1 MYNLNALIDRL
12 IEISRNNNLIEDM
25 DTVYTRNRLLSLFN
39 ENSYTTCEEKLTL
52 SFHET
57 LNELINIAIEKKIIE
72 DALYSKDIFSSDIMN
87 IFLPTPSLINK
98 EFYKR
103 YAISP
108 KESTD
113 YFYSLSKSS
122 NYIRTDRIA
131 KNINFKA
138 PSKYGTMDITINL
151 SKPEKDPKEIALAR
165 NSVKSNYPKCL
176 LCIENE
182 GYEGTVTH
190 PDRANHRMIR
200 LSLNDRTW
208 MLQYSPYLYYNEHCI
223 ILSEDHV
230 PMKIDSSTFKNLL
243 SFVDKFP
250 HYFAGSNADLPIVGG
265 SILSH
270 EHYQGG
276 NHRFPMND
284 AKKLFDFSIKG
295 FEDVECE
302 AIKWPISTIRLRG
315 KNIDSLVLASDLIL
329 KKWRDYSDET
339 LDILAYSNSEMH
351 NTITPMVRKE
361 DGKFVV
367 DLSLRNNRTSK
378 AHPLGIF
385 HPHEEVHHIKKEN
398 IGLIEVMGLAVLP
411 GRLLKELEKIKE
423 YLRDEISL
431 DNIEEYHRPWAL
443 ELKKKFDYLK
453 SSTDLNDFVNKE
465 LSNKFVSVL
474 EHCGVFK
481 LNEEGLEGFK
491 RFTNSL
497 NS

>member
-12 IEISRNNNLIEDM
+12 IEISINNNLIEDM

-39 ENSYTTCEEKLTL
+39 ENSYTPCGEKLTL

-57 LNELINIAIEKKIIE
+57 LNELINIAIEKNIIE

-200 LSLNDRTW
+200 LNLNDRNW

-230 PMKIDSSTFKNLL
+230 PMKIDISTFKNLL

-284 AKKLFDFSIKG
+284 AKKLFDFSING

-315 KNIDSLVLASDLIL
+315 ENIDSLVLASDLIL

-339 LDILAYSNSEMH
+339 LDILAYSNDEMH

-378 AHPLGIF
+378 EHPLGIF

-423 YLRDEISL
+423 YLKNEISL
-431 DNIEEYHRPWAL
+431 DNIEEYHRSWAL

-453 SSTDLNDFVNKE
+453 SSTELNDFVNKE

-491 RFTNSL
+491 RFTDSL

>member
-12 IEISRNNNLIEDM
+12 IEISINNNLIEDM

-39 ENSYTTCEEKLTL
+39 ENSYAPCEEKLTL

-200 LSLNDRTW
+200 LDLNDRTW

-230 PMKIDSSTFKNLL
+230 PMKIDISTFKNLL

-284 AKKLFDFSIKG
+284 AKKLFDFSIEG

-315 KNIDSLVLASDLIL
+315 ENIDSLVLASDLIL

-378 AHPLGIF
+378 EHPLGIF

-398 IGLIEVMGLAVLP
+398 IGLIEVMGLAILP

-453 SSTDLNDFVNKE
+453 SSTDLNGFVNKE

>member
-12 IEISRNNNLIEDM
+12 IEISINNNLIEDM

-39 ENSYTTCEEKLTL
+39 ENSYTPYEEKLTL

-200 LSLNDRTW
+200 LDLNDRTW

-230 PMKIDSSTFKNLL
+230 PMKIDISTFKNLL

-284 AKKLFDFSIKG
+284 AKKLFNFSIDG

-315 KNIDSLVLASDLIL
+315 ENIDSLVLASDLIL

-378 AHPLGIF
+378 EHPLGIF

>member
-230 PMKIDSSTFKNLL
+230 PMKIDISTFKNLL

-284 AKKLFDFSIKG
+284 AKKLFDFSIDG

-315 KNIDSLVLASDLIL
+315 ENIDSLVLASDLIL

-339 LDILAYSNSEMH
+339 LDILSYSNSEMH

-367 DLSLRNNRTSK
+367 DLSLRNNRTSRE
-378 AHPLGIF
+378 HPLGIF

-465 LSNKFVSVL
+465 LSKKFVSVL

>member
-12 IEISRNNNLIEDM
+12 IEISINNNLIEDM

-39 ENSYTTCEEKLTL
+39 ENSYIPCEEKLTL

-182 GYEGTVTH
+182 GYEGTVSH

-200 LSLNDRTW
+200 LNLNDKNW

-223 ILSEDHV
+223 ILSENHV
-230 PMKIDSSTFKNLL
+230 PMKIDISTFKNLL

-284 AKKLFDFSIKG
+284 AEKLFDFSIDG

-315 KNIDSLVLASDLIL
+315 ENIDSLVLASDLIL

-361 DGKFVV
+361 NGKFVV

-378 AHPLGIF
+378 EHPLGIF

-423 YLRDEISL
+423 YLKDEISL

-491 RFTNSL
+491 RFTTSL

>member
-12 IEISRNNNLIEDM
+12 IEISINNNLIEDM

-39 ENSYTTCEEKLTL
+39 ENSYTPCGEKLTL

-57 LNELINIAIEKKIIE
+57 LNELINIAIEKNIIE

-200 LSLNDRTW
+200 LNLNDRNW

-230 PMKIDSSTFKNLL
+230 PMKIDISTFKNLL

-284 AKKLFDFSIKG
+284 AKKLFDFSING

-315 KNIDSLVLASDLIL
+315 ENIDSLVLASDLIL

-339 LDILAYSNSEMH
+339 LDILAYSNKEMH

-361 DGKFVV
+361 DGKFVA

-378 AHPLGIF
+378 EHPLGIF

-423 YLRDEISL
+423 YLKNEISL
-431 DNIEEYHRPWAL
+431 DNIEEYHRSWAL

-453 SSTDLNDFVNKE
+453 SSTELNDFVNKE

-491 RFTNSL
+491 RFTDSL

>member
-12 IEISRNNNLIEDM
+12 IEISINNNLIEDM

-39 ENSYTTCEEKLTL
+39 ENSYNPCEEKLTL

-72 DALYSKDIFSSDIMN
+72 NALYSKDIFSSDIMN

-200 LSLNDRTW
+200 LDLNDRTW

-230 PMKIDSSTFKNLL
+230 PMKIDISTFKNLL

-284 AKKLFDFSIKG
+284 AEKLFDFSIDG

-315 KNIDSLVLASDLIL
+315 ENIDSLVLASDLIL

-378 AHPLGIF
+378 EHPLGIF

>member
-12 IEISRNNNLIEDM
+12 IEISINNNLIEDM

-39 ENSYTTCEEKLTL
+39 ENSYAPCEEKLTL

-200 LSLNDRTW
+200 LDLNDRTW

-230 PMKIDSSTFKNLL
+230 PMKIDISTFKNLL

-284 AKKLFDFSIKG
+284 AKKLFDFSIEG

-315 KNIDSLVLASDLIL
+315 ENIDSLVLASDLIL

-378 AHPLGIF
+378 EHPLGIF

-453 SSTDLNDFVNKE
+453 SSTDLNGFVNKE

>member
-12 IEISRNNNLIEDM
+12 IEISINNNLIEDM

-39 ENSYTTCEEKLTL
+39 ENSYTPCGEKLTL

-57 LNELINIAIEKKIIE
+57 LNELINIAIEKNIIE

-200 LSLNDRTW
+200 LNLNDRNW

-230 PMKIDSSTFKNLL
+230 PMKIDISTFKNLL

-284 AKKLFDFSIKG
+284 AKKLFDFSING

-315 KNIDSLVLASDLIL
+315 ENIDSLVLASDLIL

-339 LDILAYSNSEMH
+339 LDILAYSNKEMH

-378 AHPLGIF
+378 EHPLGIF

-423 YLRDEISL
+423 YLKNEISL

-453 SSTDLNDFVNKE
+453 SSTELNDFVNKE

-491 RFTNSL
+491 RFTDSL

>member
-12 IEISRNNNLIEDM
+12 IEISINNNLIEDM

-39 ENSYTTCEEKLTL
+39 ENSYIPCEEKLTL

-182 GYEGTVTH
+182 GYEGTVSH

-200 LSLNDRTW
+200 LNLNDKNW

-223 ILSEDHV
+223 ILSENHV
-230 PMKIDSSTFKNLL
+230 PMKIDISTFKNLL

-284 AKKLFDFSIKG
+284 AEKLFDFSIDG

-315 KNIDSLVLASDLIL
+315 ENIDSLVLASDLIL

-361 DGKFVV
+361 NGKFVV

-378 AHPLGIF
+378 EHPLGIF

-423 YLRDEISL
+423 YLKDNISL

>member
-12 IEISRNNNLIEDM
+12 IEISINNNLIEDM

-39 ENSYTTCEEKLTL
+39 ENSYTPCGEKLTL

-57 LNELINIAIEKKIIE
+57 LNELINIAIEKNIIE

-200 LSLNDRTW
+200 LNLNDRNW

-230 PMKIDSSTFKNLL
+230 PMKIDISTFKNLL

-284 AKKLFDFSIKG
+284 AKKLFDFSING

-315 KNIDSLVLASDLIL
+315 ENIDSLVLASDLIL

-378 AHPLGIF
+378 EHPLGIF

-411 GRLLKELEKIKE
+411 GRLLKELKKIKE
-423 YLRDEISL
+423 YLKNEISL
-431 DNIEEYHRPWAL
+431 DNIEEYHRSWAL

-453 SSTDLNDFVNKE
+453 SSTELNDFVNKE

-491 RFTNSL
+491 RFTDSL

>member
-12 IEISRNNNLIEDM
+12 IEISINNNLIEDM

-39 ENSYTTCEEKLTL
+39 ENSYIPCEEKLTL

-182 GYEGTVTH
+182 GYEGTVSH

-200 LSLNDRTW
+200 LNLNDKNW

-223 ILSEDHV
+223 ILSENHV
-230 PMKIDSSTFKNLL
+230 PMKINISTFKNLL

-284 AKKLFDFSIKG
+284 AEKLFDFSIDG

-315 KNIDSLVLASDLIL
+315 ENIDSLVLASDLIL

-361 DGKFVV
+361 NGKFVV

-378 AHPLGIF
+378 EHPLGIF

-423 YLRDEISL
+423 YLKDEISL

>member
-12 IEISRNNNLIEDM
+12 IEISINNNLIEDM

-39 ENSYTTCEEKLTL
+39 ENSYIPCEEKLTL

-200 LSLNDRTW
+200 LNLNDRTW

-284 AKKLFDFSIKG
+284 AEKLFDFSIDG

-378 AHPLGIF
+378 EHPLGIF

>member
-12 IEISRNNNLIEDM
+12 IEISINNNLIEDM

-39 ENSYTTCEEKLTL
+39 ENSYTPCGEKLTL

-57 LNELINIAIEKKIIE
+57 LNELINIAIEKNIIE

-200 LSLNDRTW
+200 LNLNDRTW

-230 PMKIDSSTFKNLL
+230 PMKIDISTFKNLL

-284 AKKLFDFSIKG
+284 AKKLFVFSIDG

-315 KNIDSLVLASDLIL
+315 ENIDSLVLASDLIL

-378 AHPLGIF
+378 EHPLGIF

-453 SSTDLNDFVNKE
+453 SSTDLNDFINKE
-465 LSNKFVSVL
+465 LSSKFVSVL

>member
-12 IEISRNNNLIEDM
+12 IEISINNNLIEDM

-39 ENSYTTCEEKLTL
+39 ENSYAPCEEKLTL

-131 KNINFKA
+131 KNINFKTS
-138 PSKYGTMDITINL
+138 SKYGTMDITINL

-200 LSLNDRTW
+200 LDLNDRTW

-230 PMKIDSSTFKNLL
+230 PMKIDISTFKNLL

-284 AKKLFDFSIKG
+284 AKKLFDFSIEG

-315 KNIDSLVLASDLIL
+315 ENIDSLVLASDLIL

-378 AHPLGIF
+378 EHPLGIF

-453 SSTDLNDFVNKE
+453 SSTDLNGFVNKE

>member
-12 IEISRNNNLIEDM
+12 IEISINNNLIEDM

-39 ENSYTTCEEKLTL
+39 ENSYTPCGEKLTL

-57 LNELINIAIEKKIIE
+57 LNELINIAIEKNIIE

-200 LSLNDRTW
+200 LDLNDRTW

-230 PMKIDSSTFKNLL
+230 PMKIDISTFKNLL

-284 AKKLFDFSIKG
+284 AKKLFDFSIDG

-315 KNIDSLVLASDLIL
+315 ENIDSLVLASDLIL

-378 AHPLGIF
+378 EHPLGIF

>member
-12 IEISRNNNLIEDM
+12 IEISINNNLIEDM

-39 ENSYTTCEEKLTL
+39 ENSYTLCEEKLTL

-72 DALYSKDIFSSDIMN
+72 DALYSKDIFSSDIMS

-200 LSLNDRTW
+200 LNLNDRTW

-223 ILSEDHV
+223 ILSENHV
-230 PMKIDSSTFKNLL
+230 PMKIDISTFKNLL

-284 AKKLFDFSIKG
+284 AEKLFDFSIDG

-315 KNIDSLVLASDLIL
+315 ENIDSLVLASDLIL

-361 DGKFVV
+361 NGKFVV

-378 AHPLGIF
+378 EHPLGIF

>member
-230 PMKIDSSTFKNLL
+230 PMKIDISTFKNLL

-284 AKKLFDFSIKG
+284 AKKLFDFSIDG

-315 KNIDSLVLASDLIL
+315 ENIDSLVLASDLIL

-339 LDILAYSNSEMH
+339 LDILSYSNSEMH

-361 DGKFVV
+361 DEKFVV
-367 DLSLRNNRTSK
+367 DLSLRNNRTSRE
-378 AHPLGIF
+378 HPLGIF

-411 GRLLKELEKIKE
+411 ERLLKELEKIKE

>member
-12 IEISRNNNLIEDM
+12 IEISINNNLIEDM

-39 ENSYTTCEEKLTL
+39 ENSYIPCEEKLTL

-57 LNELINIAIEKKIIE
+57 LNELINIAIKKKIIE

-200 LSLNDRTW
+200 LDLNDRTW

-230 PMKIDSSTFKNLL
+230 PMKIDISTFKNLL

-284 AKKLFDFSIKG
+284 AKKLFDFSIDG

-315 KNIDSLVLASDLIL
+315 ENIDSLVLASDLIL

-378 AHPLGIF
+378 EHPLGIF

>member
-12 IEISRNNNLIEDM
+12 IEISINNNLIEDM

-39 ENSYTTCEEKLTL
+39 ENSYTPCGEKLTL

-165 NSVKSNYPKCL
+165 NSIKSNYPKCL

-200 LSLNDRTW
+200 LNLNDRTW

-230 PMKIDSSTFKNLL
+230 PMKIDISTFKNLL

-284 AKKLFDFSIKG
+284 AKKLFDFFIDG

-315 KNIDSLVLASDLIL
+315 ENIDSLVLASDLIL

-378 AHPLGIF
+378 EHPLGIF

-411 GRLLKELEKIKE
+411 GRLLKELEKIKK
-423 YLRDEISL
+423 YLKNEISL
-431 DNIEEYHRPWAL
+431 DNIEEYHRSWAL

-453 SSTDLNDFVNKE
+453 SSTELNDFVNKE

-491 RFTNSL
+491 RFTDSL

>member
-12 IEISRNNNLIEDM
+12 IEISINNNLIEDM

-39 ENSYTTCEEKLTL
+39 ENIYISCEEKLTL

-182 GYEGTVTH
+182 GYEGTVSH

-200 LSLNDRTW
+200 LNLNDKNW

-223 ILSEDHV
+223 ILSENHV
-230 PMKIDSSTFKNLL
+230 PMKINISTFKNLL

-284 AKKLFDFSIKG
+284 AEKLFDFSIDG

-315 KNIDSLVLASDLIL
+315 ENIDSLVLASDLIL

-361 DGKFVV
+361 NGKFVV

-378 AHPLGIF
+378 EHPLGIF

-423 YLRDEISL
+423 YLKDEISL

>member
-12 IEISRNNNLIEDM
+12 IEISINNNLIEDM

-39 ENSYTTCEEKLTL
+39 ENSYTQCEEKLTL

-103 YAISP
+103 YSISP

-200 LSLNDRTW
+200 LDLNDRTW

-230 PMKIDSSTFKNLL
+230 PMKIDISTFKNLL

-284 AKKLFDFSIKG
+284 AKKLFDFSIDG

-315 KNIDSLVLASDLIL
+315 ENIDSLVLASDLIL

-378 AHPLGIF
+378 EHPLGIF

-423 YLRDEISL
+423 YLRDEVSL

>member
-1 MYNLNALIDRL
+1 MFNLNALIDRL
-12 IEISRNNNLIEDM
+12 IEISINNNLIEEM
-25 DTVYTRNRLLSLFN
+25 DTIYTRNRLLNLFKE
-39 ENSYTTCEEKLTL
+39 ENYTPMEEKLTL

-57 LNELINIAIEKKIIE
+57 LTALINIALDKKLIA
-72 DALYSKDIFSSDIMN
+72 DALYAKDIFSSEIMN
-87 IFLPTPSLINK
+87 VFLPSPSLINK
-98 EFYKR
+98 EFFTKYST
-103 YAISP
+103 SP
-108 KESTD
+108 EESTD
-113 YFYSLSKSS
+113 YFYSLSKNS

-131 KNINFKA
+131 KNISFKA
-138 PSKYGTMDITINL
+138 PSKYGIMDITINL

-200 LSLNDRTW
+200 LNLNNKTW

-223 ILSEDHV
+223 ILSEEHV
-230 PMKIDSSTFKNLL
+230 PMKINTNTFENLL
-243 SFVDKFP
+243 EFVNQFP

-284 AKKLFDFSIKG
+284 ARKLFDFSLDA
-295 FEDVECE
+295 FEDVQCE
-302 AIKWPISTIRLRG
+302 AINWPISTIRLRG
-315 KNIDSLVLASDLIL
+315 ENIDSLVLASDLIL
-329 KKWRDYSDET
+329 KKWRNYSDES
-339 LDILAYSNSEMH
+339 LDILAYSNEEPH

-361 DGKFVV
+361 EGKFVV
-367 DLSLRNNRTSK
+367 DLSLRNNRTSEE
-378 AHPLGIF
+378 HPLGIF
-385 HPHEEVHHIKKEN
+385 HPHKEVHHIKKEN

-411 GRLLKELEKIKE
+411 GRLLKELEEIKE
-423 YLRDEISL
+423 YLLDNTSL
-431 DNIEEYHRPWAL
+431 DSIGEYHKPWVL
-443 ELKKKFDYLK
+443 ELKKKFNYLK
-453 SSTDLNDFVNKE
+453 SSTELNDFVNKE

-481 LNEEGLEGFK
+481 LDEKGLEGFK
-491 RFTNSL
+491 KFTNSL
-497 NS
+497 NE

>member
-12 IEISRNNNLIEDM
+12 IEISINNNLIEDM
-25 DTVYTRNRLLSLFN
+25 DTVYTRNRLLSLFT
-39 ENSYTTCEEKLTL
+39 ENSYTPCEEKLTL

-182 GYEGTVTH
+182 GYEGTVSH

-200 LSLNDRTW
+200 LNLNDKNW

-223 ILSEDHV
+223 ILSENHV
-230 PMKIDSSTFKNLL
+230 PMKIDISTFKNLL

-284 AKKLFDFSIKG
+284 AEKLFDFSIDG

-315 KNIDSLVLASDLIL
+315 ENIDSLVLASDLIL

-361 DGKFVV
+361 NGKFVV

-378 AHPLGIF
+378 EHPLGIF

-423 YLRDEISL
+423 YLKDNISL

>member
-12 IEISRNNNLIEDM
+12 IEISINNNLIEDM

-39 ENSYTTCEEKLTL
+39 ENSYTPCGEKLTL

-57 LNELINIAIEKKIIE
+57 LNELINIAIEKNIIE

-87 IFLPTPSLINK
+87 IFLPTPSLINN

-200 LSLNDRTW
+200 LNLNDRNW

-230 PMKIDSSTFKNLL
+230 PMKIDISTFKNLL

-284 AKKLFDFSIKG
+284 AKKLFDFSING

-315 KNIDSLVLASDLIL
+315 ENIDSLVLASDLIL

-339 LDILAYSNSEMH
+339 LDILAYSNKEMH

-378 AHPLGIF
+378 EHPLGIF

-423 YLRDEISL
+423 YLKNEISL
-431 DNIEEYHRPWAL
+431 DNIEEYHRSWAL

-453 SSTDLNDFVNKE
+453 SSTELNDFVNKE

-491 RFTNSL
+491 RFTDSL

>member
-12 IEISRNNNLIEDM
+12 IEISINNNLIEDM

-39 ENSYTTCEEKLTL
+39 ENSYTQCEEKLTL

-182 GYEGTVTH
+182 GYEGTVSH

-200 LSLNDRTW
+200 LNLNDKNW

-223 ILSEDHV
+223 ILSENHV
-230 PMKIDSSTFKNLL
+230 PMKIDISTFKNLL

-284 AKKLFDFSIKG
+284 AEKLFDFSIDG

-315 KNIDSLVLASDLIL
+315 ENIDSLVLASDLIL
-329 KKWRDYSDET
+329 KKWRDYSDEA

-361 DGKFVV
+361 NGKFVV

-378 AHPLGIF
+378 EHPLGIF

-423 YLRDEISL
+423 YLKDNISL

>member
-12 IEISRNNNLIEDM
+12 IEISINNNLIEDM

-39 ENSYTTCEEKLTL
+39 ENSYTLCEDKLTL

-200 LSLNDRTW
+200 LDLNDRTW

-230 PMKIDSSTFKNLL
+230 PMKIDISTFKNLL

-284 AKKLFDFSIKG
+284 AEKLFDFSIEG

-315 KNIDSLVLASDLIL
+315 ENIDSLVLASDLIL

-361 DGKFVV
+361 NGKFVV

-378 AHPLGIF
+378 EHPLGIF

>member
-12 IEISRNNNLIEDM
+12 IEISINNNLIEDM

-39 ENSYTTCEEKLTL
+39 ENSYTPCGEKLTL

-57 LNELINIAIEKKIIE
+57 LNELINIAIEKNIIE

-200 LSLNDRTW
+200 LNLNDRNW

-230 PMKIDSSTFKNLL
+230 PMKIDISTFKNLL

-284 AKKLFDFSIKG
+284 AKKLFDFSING

-315 KNIDSLVLASDLIL
+315 ENIDSLVLASDLIL

-339 LDILAYSNSEMH
+339 LDILAYSNKEMH

-378 AHPLGIF
+378 EHPLGIF

-411 GRLLKELEKIKE
+411 GRLLKELKKIKE
-423 YLRDEISL
+423 YLKNEISL
-431 DNIEEYHRPWAL
+431 DNIEEYHRSWAL

-453 SSTDLNDFVNKE
+453 SSTELNDFVNKE

-491 RFTNSL
+491 RFTDSL

>member
-12 IEISRNNNLIEDM
+12 IEISINNNLIEDM

-39 ENSYTTCEEKLTL
+39 ENSYAPCEEKLTL

-108 KESTD
+108 KGSTD

-200 LSLNDRTW
+200 LNLNDRTW

-230 PMKIDSSTFKNLL
+230 PMKIDISTFKNLL

-284 AKKLFDFSIKG
+284 AKKLFDFSIDG

-315 KNIDSLVLASDLIL
+315 ENIDSLVLASDLIL

-378 AHPLGIF
+378 EHPLGIF

>member
-12 IEISRNNNLIEDM
+12 IEISINNNLIEDM

-39 ENSYTTCEEKLTL
+39 ENSYAPCEEKLTL

-200 LSLNDRTW
+200 LDLNDRTW

-230 PMKIDSSTFKNLL
+230 PMKIDISTFKNLL

-284 AKKLFDFSIKG
+284 AEKLFDFSIDG

-315 KNIDSLVLASDLIL
+315 ENIDSLVLASDLIL

-378 AHPLGIF
+378 EHPLGIF

-423 YLRDEISL
+423 YLSDEISL
-431 DNIEEYHRPWAL
+431 DNIEEYHRPWSL